1 MNLLQRLGLLVEQ
14 WEARVVQLDQMV
26 EATKDTYTMAR
37 LIGKVSTARA
47 MLIEL
52 KRELK
57 DE

>member
-1 MNLLQRLGLLVEQ
+1 MNLLQRLGMLVEQ

-26 EATKDTYTMAR
+26 EATEDTYTMAR